1 MTGMLR
7 RMLGENIVVSV
18 ETPSD
23 VGHVRADRGQ
33 IEQVVMN
40 LVVNARDAMP
50 TGGRLTLSL
59 ANADL
64 PPSEA
69 ETLPP
74 GAYVLLTVSDTGVGM
89 DAETRA
95 RAFEP
100 FYTTKAA
107 GKGTGLGLATV
118 YGIVTQNAGDVRIES
133 EPGRGTTFRIF
144 FPRVDAPADAAP
156 AVSTAPLPGGGETVL
171 VVEDED
177 AVRSLAVTALR
188 KLGYTVLEAPDAE
201 RAVEVFAGYGGRV
214 DLLVTDV
221 VMPGMNGPSL
231 AERLLGRDAT
241 LRVLYVSGYAEEAPE
256 TAAFLAKPYTG
267 VTLARKVREVLDA

>member
-1 MTGMLR
+1 
-7 RMLGENIVVSV
+7 
-18 ETPSD
+18 
-23 VGHVRADRGQ
+23 
-33 IEQVVMN
+33 MN

-69 ETLPP
+69 DTLPP

-100 FYTTKAA
+100 LYTTKAA